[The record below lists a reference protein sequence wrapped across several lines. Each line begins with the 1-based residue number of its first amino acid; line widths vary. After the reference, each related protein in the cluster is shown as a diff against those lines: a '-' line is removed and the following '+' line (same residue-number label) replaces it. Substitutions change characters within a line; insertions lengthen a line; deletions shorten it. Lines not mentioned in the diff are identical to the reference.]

1 MNIVFFA
8 GPSLAKEEILA
19 HLEAIVLPPPA
30 QGDLL
35 TALDHH
41 RPQAIAIIDSAFP
54 LSAWVS
60 ELHYALRSGVAVY
73 GAGAQGALRAVELQD
88 YGMKGYGK
96 VFDDFASGQ
105 QTADDAVLAC
115 YREEGGRFVR
125 TTESLVNVEATLQ
138 TAQGAGVIDDLLCG
152 RLLQQAQALPWQE
165 RTWERILLPEMF
177 AGLANSAAV
186 CAWIQDHPV
195 DIQRQ
200 DALELVRAV
209 VADQEALE
217 HRIYRPADRHGMLNN
232 IYRRERKAKR
242 SAGSVPFFSVAH
254 HAAINHPRPL
264 EVNFDGLNRELV
276 VFFAERMEL
285 EASETELDYE
295 WTVFKHERGLAEEGV
310 AQWLEDND
318 LSPEG
323 MDEFIRKNA
332 LCRKMHLWMIMR
344 QGMGRATGPFL
355 DALRIR
361 GEYPHYADGSAKIE
375 TSKEQH
381 QQRFQSEFC
390 RLTLE
395 ETLAIRAKAS
405 KKILPWPAPYSQA
418 AACLGITKAELFYE
432 LRREGFHQE
441 QTIAAILDTLYEGQ

>member
-1 MNIVFFA
+1 MKILFFV
-8 GPSLAKEEILA
+8 GPSLAKEEILN
-19 HLEAIVLPPPA
+19 HLDAIVLPPPA
-30 QGDLL
+30 QGDVL

-54 LSAWVS
+54 RSAWVS
-60 ELHYALRSGVAVY
+60 EIHYALRSGVAVY

-105 QTADDAVLAC
+105 QSADAAVLARYC
-115 YREEGGRFVR
+115 EEGGRFFR
-125 TTESLVNVEATLQ
+125 TSESLVNVEATLQ
-138 TAQGAGVIDDLLCG
+138 AAHSAGVIDDLLCG
-152 RLLQQAQALPWQE
+152 RLLQRAQVLSWQE

-177 AGLANSAAV
+177 AGLANSATV
-186 CAWIQDHPV
+186 CAWIQEHPV

-209 VADQEALE
+209 AADQEALE

-232 IYRRERKAKR
+232 IYCRERKANR
-242 SAGSVPFFSVAH
+242 PFGSVPFFSVAH

-264 EVNFDGLNRELV
+264 EVTFDGLNRELV

-285 EASETELDYE
+285 EPSEAELDYE
-295 WTVFKHERGLAEEGV
+295 WTVFKHERSLAEDGL
-310 AQWLEDND
+310 AQWLDDND
-318 LSPEG
+318 LTPEA

-344 QGMGRATGPFL
+344 QGMARATNPFL
-355 DALRIR
+355 DALRNR
-361 GEYPHYADGSAKIE
+361 GEYPQYADASAKIE
-375 TSKEQH
+375 TSKEEKW
-381 QQRFQSEFC
+381 QRFQTEFC

-395 ETLAIRAKAS
+395 ETLAIRTKAS
-405 KKILPWPAPYSQA
+405 KKTLPWPAPYSQT
-418 AACLGITKAELFYE
+418 AACLGITKDELFYE

-441 QTIAAILDTLYEGQ
+441 QSIAAILDTLYDGQ

>member
-1 MNIVFFA
+1 MKIVFFA
-8 GPSLAKEEILA
+8 GPSLAKEEILH
-19 HLEAIVLPPPA
+19 HLEALVLPPPA
-30 QGDLL
+30 QGDIL

-41 RPQAIAIIDSAFP
+41 RPQAIAVIDTAFP
-54 LSAWVS
+54 RSAWVS
-60 ELHYALRSGVAVY
+60 EIHYALRSGVAVY

-88 YGMKGYGK
+88 HGMKGYGQ
-96 VFDDFASGQ
+96 VFHAFASGQ
-105 QTADDAVLAC
+105 QSADAAVLAR

-125 TTESLVNVEATLQ
+125 TSESLVNVEATLQ
-138 TAQGAGVIDDLLCG
+138 AALGAGVIDDLVYG

-177 AGLANSAAV
+177 AGVATSAAA

-209 VADQEALE
+209 VADQEALR
-217 HRIYRPADRHGMLNN
+217 HRSYRPADRHGMLNN
-232 IYRRERKAKR
+232 IYRRERKAMR
-242 SAGSVPFFSVAH
+242 RAGSVPFFSVAH

-276 VFFAERMEL
+276 VFFAERMDLEPSEAEL
-285 EASETELDYE
+285 EYE
-295 WTVFKHERGLAEEGV
+295 WTIFKHERGLAEEEV
-310 AQWLEDND
+310 AQWLDEND
-318 LSPEG
+318 LTPEA

-332 LCRKMHLWMIMR
+332 LCRKMHQWMIMR
-344 QGMGRATGPFL
+344 QGMGRATSPFL

-361 GEYPHYADGSAKIE
+361 GEYPQYADASAKIE

-381 QQRFQSEFC
+381 RDSYQAGFRRF
-390 RLTLE
+390 TLE
-395 ETLAIRAKAS
+395 EILAIRARAT
-405 KKILPWPAPYSQA
+405 KKTFPWPVPFSQA
-418 AACLGITKAELFYE
+418 SAVIGITKDELFYE

-441 QTIAAILDTLYEGQ
+441 QTIAAVLDTLYDGK